1 MQKNN
6 PQRRASRE
14 GNQIEIH
21 VIFTAKDRPLLA
33 HSTIKK
39 EQLTMRTNEELKNQA
54 EEIFQRIEAMGNYTA
69 VIRAMEN
76 SIYEVG
82 CLFSAIDQTNPK
94 AEELIQHVT
103 DLTSLTA
110 ILRAG
115 YESGIQSLSDKADQ
129 LNIDMLNLRESRS

>member
-1 MQKNN
+1 
-6 PQRRASRE
+6 
-14 GNQIEIH
+14 
-21 VIFTAKDRPLLA
+21 
-33 HSTIKK
+33 
-39 EQLTMRTNEELKNQA
+39 MRTNEELKNQA
-54 EEIFQRIEAMGNYTA
+54 EEIFRGIEAMTNYTA

-82 CLFSAIDQTNPK
+82 CLYDAIDHKNPK
-94 AEELIQHVT
+94 AEELMQHVT

-129 LNIDMLNLRESRS
+129 LNIDMLNAREARS